1 MAEVVAVILQKAERR
16 RRLCRTAADW
26 ACPVLPIPAE
36 EICSRTR
43 STGALAAE
51 SAAAAPQEGEND
63 GGGSARRGDG
73 GGDSAGGGNRG
84 TSQWSSRRGDLFAD
98 AVDWRAG
105 GGIGG
110 GGSTGRRKRRR
121 RFCKAGRRRR

>member
-1 MAEVVAVILQKAERR
+1 MAEAEAVILQKAERR

-36 EICSRTR
+36 EIYSRTR

-73 GGDSAGGGNRG
+73 GGDSAGGSNRG
-84 TSQWSSRRGDLFAD
+84 TSPLPLSSLLH
-98 AVDWRAG
+98 
-105 GGIGG
+105 GIP
-110 GGSTGRRKRRR
+110 
-121 RFCKAGRRRR
+121 